1 MPLPWEPLECA
12 SGYFLMVDVS
22 KCRNLIPKKYFESHD
37 YVDGIA
43 TNKIYLPGTKNIP
56 LDLAF
61 VRWMG
66 QENGVTMMPN
76 CFFYNSQSPYV
87 AENYVRVA
95 ICKDINSVGQ
105 VLERLRNIKVIE

>member
-1 MPLPWEPLECA
+1 MALPWEPLHCN
-12 SGYFLMVDVS
+12 SGYFMMVDVS
-22 KCRNLIPKKYFESHD
+22 KCRNLIPKKYFETHD
-37 YVDGIA
+37 YVEGLA

-76 CFFYNSQSPYV
+76 CFFYNSESPYI

-95 ICKDINSVGQ
+95 ICKDIVSVGK
-105 VLERLRNIKVIE
+105 VLERLRDIKIVK